1 MANFLTNGVQ
11 KIIYISLREV
21 INDRLLVLP
30 SPSEF
35 SWDFGF
41 EQQEISQTSD
51 LGETYVAD
59 VITTSKNP
67 KITAVYGSLTKELLA
82 LKTGYKLA
90 SQADTGIYARTLQV
104 KQGTIAPVI
113 TGQDGFGMV
122 ADTCSAS
129 VLRKGISIPLTRQPF
144 ATSGPLTVDS
154 FANGANATFKFS
166 DEIVAA
172 KEWVTVYGT
181 YPLTEAEV
189 LSEEPFDTFTA
200 SLVGILHDKTVFNIV
215 FDPVVLSRA
224 DSNTID
230 FGADTQELTFSVTDP
245 SCVPQVKFLNRLR
258 TC

>member
-1 MANFLTNGVQ
+1 MSNLLTNGIQ

-21 INDRLLVLP
+21 ITDRLLVLP

-67 KITAVYGSLTKELLA
+67 KITGTFGSLNKEIFA
-82 LKTGYKLA
+82 LILGNKLIT
-90 SQADTGIYARTLQV
+90 QADTGIYARTFQA

-122 ADTCSAS
+122 VDTSSAS

-144 ATSGPLTVDS
+144 STFVPAT
-154 FANGANATFKFS
+154 
-166 DEIVAA
+166 A
-172 KEWVTVYGT
+172 K
-181 YPLTEAEV
+181 L
-189 LSEEPFDTFTA
+189 LC
-200 SLVGILHDKTVFNIV
+200 
-215 FDPVVLSRA
+215 SRGKC
-224 DSNTID
+224 D
-230 FGADTQELTFSVTDP
+230 F
-245 SCVPQVKFLNRLR
+245 QV
-258 TC
+258 